1 MEAAQSICEESPWGE
16 VIGYGPTISL
26 DTLKGTSGM
35 YSIKAGGEFL
45 LRCVREM
52 GKSKTRLYAVSIGL
66 SGIVDGDEDASPECL
81 SFELFPGCTPQEV
94 ADFLK
99 HSGGRGEELVTAIDL
114 PKAGEPVLV
123 ISYSGD
129 NFPDPTEDLQLFP
142 NAWAIVT
149 NTRTI
154 VHTRVGSRAID

>member
-1 MEAAQSICEESPWGE
+1 MEAAQRICQESTWEE
-16 VIGYGPTISL
+16 VIGFGPTISL
-26 DTLKGTSGM
+26 DSLKGKSGK

-45 LRCVREM
+45 LRCVQEAGRSNAQM
-52 GKSKTRLYAVSIGL
+52 YAVDIGL
-66 SGIVDGDEDASPECL
+66 SRIVNGDEDASPECL

-99 HSGGRGEELVTAIDL
+99 GSSASGKELVEAIDL

-123 ISYSGD
+123 IDYSGD
-129 NFPDPTEDLQLFP
+129 NFPDYLQMYP

-154 VHTRVGSRAID
+154 VYAQVGCRSID